1 MRGYSEDKDSNYDW
15 YKIDSTILGVRE
27 KKSGGFA
34 IKLHQFG
41 DIISFKKLLIKI
53 LDHHKYQFM
62 IFDTRSLSLKDNI
75 RVVVEKELRNMKFG
89 TYQSYNMVFQ
99 ERPRK
104 GDMVMIAIKPYVGR
118 YEKGKVERVLTGAM
132 YHPRGYKVMLEDK
145 NNTVGRIATIIK
157 KGHRG

>member
-1 MRGYSEDKDSNYDW
+1 MRVSSEDKDTNYDW
-15 YKIDSTILGVRE
+15 YKLDSTIIGVRE
-27 KKSGGFA
+27 KQSGGFA
-34 IKLHQFG
+34 IKLYQSG
-41 DIISFKKLLIKI
+41 ELTSFKKLLLKI
-53 LDHHKYQFM
+53 LGHYKYQFM
-62 IFDTRSLSLKDNI
+62 IFDTRSLKDNI
-75 RVVVEKELRNMKFG
+75 RGVFEKELRNMNFG

-104 GDMVMIAIKPYVGR
+104 GDIVVIAIKPYVGR